1 MANGNLILDVQ
12 HQIPFGMMIVFYI
25 FIAGM
30 AAGLFIFSSL
40 GPVFGMKKMQP
51 LAKPAS
57 VMALAA
63 VIPGVIALIVDLGQP
78 LRFFKLM
85 YRFNPSS
92 AMSWGTYIL
101 TIFSLITMGYIY
113 FLWKGDTRRIK
124 RVGIAGLVAAVSLGL
139 YTGFLIALAPAHPL
153 WNSALVPVLFL
164 VSGLVSGL
172 SMISVGA
179 IFFPK
184 LTGLSSDSADEM
196 MHKMKGWFIALEL
209 VLLVSHLMALFISDA
224 GRAVFHHL
232 VTGDKMFSFVIL
244 QIGMGMVLPIVLLL
258 VSKSKAM
265 MGISSILSLIGVFA
279 LRYNMIIGGQEL
291 PRTGQM
297 MRTLEGGWGATV
309 IFLVLSVILL
319 IFLPTIVNKVIN
331 KFLSPS
337 SSGRDTQKHAV

>member
-1 MANGNLILDVQ
+1 MVNGNLILDVQ

-63 VIPGVIALIVDLGQP
+63 VIPGVIALIVDLGHP
-78 LRFFKLM
+78 LRFYILM

-113 FLWKGDTRRIK
+113 FLWKGDTRK
-124 RVGIAGLVAAVSLGL
+124 VKGVGIAGLVAAVSLGL

-153 WNSALVPVLFL
+153 WNSALVPILFL

-184 LTGLSSDSADEM
+184 LTGLTSDSADEM
-196 MHKMKGWFIALEL
+196 MNKMKGMVYCLGVSSAGVTLVGIICFRCRQGSVPPFGNRGQN
-209 VLLVSHLMALFISDA
+209 VLLRYLANWNWYGTADRIA
-224 GRAVFHHL
+224 
-232 VTGDKMFSFVIL
+232 
-244 QIGMGMVLPIVLLL
+244 
-258 VSKSKAM
+258 VSKQIKGNDGHLKYFKLNWGLCA
-265 MGISSILSLIGVFA
+265 SL
-279 LRYNMIIGGQEL
+279 
-291 PRTGQM
+291 
-297 MRTLEGGWGATV
+297 
-309 IFLVLSVILL
+309 
-319 IFLPTIVNKVIN
+319 
-331 KFLSPS
+331 
-337 SSGRDTQKHAV
+337 